1 MLLNKGDRDPTR
13 GRLKEIDKETPNR
26 LQKRRSYLTW
36 FWV

>member
-26 LQKRRSYLTW
+26 LQKRRSSLT
-36 FWV
+36 